1 LKSVVALSGGSYPA
15 NMQPESSPQIV
26 LARLLRPQGRK
37 GELLAELLTDFPD
50 RLVGRQGLLLVPRS
64 PTANASLARNV
75 EITSSWLPV
84 GKNRGRVV
92 LHFSGVDTISQAE
105 EIAGFDLV
113 VPDSNRLPLE
123 DGSVYISDLIGCNL
137 FDGAEP
143 VGQVTDVQ
151 FPSMVDGAPHP
162 DATPLLEVLSED
174 GSEILVPFVQAF
186 VKNLDLPGRRLE
198 MSLPAGLIDINRS

>member
-1 LKSVVALSGGSYPA
+1 VIALSGGSYPA
-15 NMQPESSPQIV
+15 NMQSESSPQLV

-64 PTANASLARNV
+64 STANASPARHV

-113 VPDSNRLPLE
+113 VPDSNRVPLE
-123 DGSVYISDLIGCNL
+123 DDSVYISDLIGCNL
-137 FDGAEP
+137 FDGADAI
-143 VGQVTDVQ
+143 GQVTDVQ
-151 FPSMVDGAPHP
+151 FPSTVDGARLK
-162 DATPLLEVLSED
+162 DAAPILEVLSED

-198 MSLPAGLIDINRS
+198 MSLPPGLIDVNRS

>member
-1 LKSVVALSGGSYPA
+1 
-15 NMQPESSPQIV
+15 MQPESSPQIV

-151 FPSMVDGAPHP
+151 FRSMVDGAPHP
-162 DATPLLEVLSED
+162 DATPLLEVLSEE

>member
-1 LKSVVALSGGSYPA
+1 
-15 NMQPESSPQIV
+15 MQSESSPWLV
-26 LARLLRPQGRK
+26 LASLLRPQGRK

-50 RLVGRQGLLLVPRS
+50 RLVGRQGLLLIPRISTADAS
-64 PTANASLARNV
+64 PARPV

-113 VPDSNRLPLE
+113 VPDSDRVPLE

-137 FDGAEP
+137 FDDAKP

-151 FPSMVDGAPHP
+151 FPSTVDGARHP
-162 DATPLLEVLSED
+162 DATPLLTVLGED
-174 GSEILVPFVQAF
+174 GSEFLVPFVQAF
-186 VKNLDLPGRRLE
+186 VKNLDLPGRRLD
-198 MSLPAGLIDINRS
+198 MSLPSGLIDINRP

>member
-1 LKSVVALSGGSYPA
+1 
-15 NMQPESSPQIV
+15 MQSESSPWLV
-26 LARLLRPQGRK
+26 LASLLRPQGRK

-50 RLVGRQGLLLVPRS
+50 RLVGRQGLLLIPS
-64 PTANASLARNV
+64 GSTADASSARHV

-84 GKNRGRVV
+84 GKNKGRVV

-113 VPDSNRLPLE
+113 VPDSNRVPLE

-137 FDGAEP
+137 FDDAKP

-151 FPSMVDGAPHP
+151 FPSSVDGARLS
-162 DATPLLEVLSED
+162 DAAAVLTVLEED
-174 GSEILVPFVQAF
+174 GSEFLVPFVEAF
-186 VKNLDLPGRRLE
+186 VKNLDLPGRRLD
-198 MSLPAGLIDINRS
+198 MSLPAGLIDINRF